1 MPFSSDDIQ
10 ASIEK
15 LVLSSIRRPFDTLG
29 TRRIDVSFS
38 DVQEAAAGVFLLVTS
53 APFYVAFL
61 GAQALL
67 TQITSEMSLVEAL
80 LDAIEATGR
89 SVFPIKDLTSLN
101 NASTALFELEAAVGR
116 RSQNFRTIE
125 NVPAYQ
131 RFKTNLDQFLST
143 AGSNIKANGTIVQTP
158 QEARAAIP
166 GLVTSLQASHTEL
179 VRRVAVLASA
189 LDDYAK
195 VNLPALVAAGVISR
209 ARQLVQQHTQ
219 TLEGLEE
226 TDRLR
231 VIRSIV
237 LDLLSSKAVVK
248 KYGSFAAPASVLT
261 VSGTG
266 APYDDAFRP
275 ALGATIVGDLNGPF
289 SIVSGKNTIDLRLDT
304 VVTAKVAGLV
314 DSIAQVSGY
323 KAQFN
328 RALGSFVADGVAIGD
343 VLYVPGGPNSNTRWM
358 VLSVAANA
366 LQAMGST
373 IPQTAGSTGIEIWPK
388 ADESIPL
395 ALSYV
400 ASIEGSVREPF
411 DPIFG
416 VSDTLTLGISGTPVT
431 LVLTAGPQSAQ
442 QIATT
447 LNSQLAGFGFGG
459 VVVAEPYLSPLRYD
473 GIVDVVVGGIT
484 GTFTLQS
491 GQLDGLG
498 LVVGDLLQ
506 ILSGPNAGL
515 VVTLT
520 VVDGT
525 SPITFV
531 RGDDAALVTATGVR
545 IQIGPAGR
553 KIRVRYQ
560 DPASALA
567 SSRTLSVGS
576 DSLSAGAAFVL
587 GFPTGA
593 TFTSRQTRAAELV
606 VDFNSKMARAR
617 AARVLTPVT
626 ATAFGRSKPANTST
640 VVLYKFRGQ
649 GAVTAAPATV
659 VVGVDGGLLAAGVE
673 VGDALVLRSGA
684 DPDSVWTITLVTD
697 TSLTATGG
705 ITTTSAAVVDIEVG
719 PALAAPAG
727 RLLQITSGPN
737 VGEYTVVGTSV
748 VPFDLLIDGT
758 LPAFKDGFTQP
769 VFFSAS
775 LNAETISV
783 SSKNTTVASRVTM
796 NGAGA
801 LVLSS
806 ATPLVG
812 SGTTTWF
819 KPPSIPA
826 DLRAG
831 DHLDVYL
838 SDYKTPSES
847 FELLLVDKAGGI
859 VQLDH
864 PISSV
869 TSWVFGDQAPP
880 FARLRSGRVFDYA
893 ILQTQLT
900 AWASLP
906 VNKPTFFVELNRF
919 LNPLLVSANPTD
931 AQLNDARAFLLTM
944 VSVLSTAGAA
954 LTSSPEAATL
964 EAALESYI
972 VEPVPEVDTLFK
984 TFKEKGSDRAI
995 DLLTEG
1001 QFTTFF
1007 GLSLDGASYAGDMQE
1022 KMRLVARQDLPVR
1035 KVDRDDASASRQIA
1049 EVEDVDFEYSKDD
1062 IDDVQIDPPVD

>member
-1 MPFSSDDIQ
+1 MPFSADDIQ

-38 DVQEAAAGVFLLVTS
+38 DVQEAAAGVFLLVPS

-67 TQITSEMSLVEAL
+67 TQITSEMVLIDAL
-80 LDAIEATGR
+80 FDAIDATGR
-89 SVFPIKDLTSLN
+89 SVFPIKDLTSLS
-101 NASTALFELEAAVGR
+101 NASTALFELEAAVGK

-143 AGSNIKANGTIVQTP
+143 AGANIKANGAIVQTP

-166 GLVTSLQASHTEL
+166 GLVTSLQAAHAEL
-179 VRRVAVLASA
+179 VRRVAVLTNA

-219 TLEGLEE
+219 TLEGLDE

-248 KYGSFAAPASVLT
+248 KYGSFVAPSSVLSIT
-261 VSGTG
+261 GTG

-275 ALGATIVGDLNGPF
+275 ALGATAVGDLNGPF
-289 SIVSGKNTIDLRLDT
+289 SVISGRNTVDLRLDT
-304 VVTAKVAGLV
+304 AASAKVAGLV
-314 DSIAQVSGY
+314 DSITQANGY

-328 RALGSFVADGVAIGD
+328 RALGSFVADGVTIGD
-343 VLYVPGGPNSNTRWM
+343 VLYVLGGPNSNTRWM
-358 VLSVAANA
+358 VLSVATNA

-373 IPQTAGSTGIEIWPK
+373 IPQAAGPTSVEVWSKTT
-388 ADESIPL
+388 ESIPL
-395 ALSYV
+395 SLSYV
-400 ASIEGSVREPF
+400 AAIEGSVREPF
-411 DPIFG
+411 NPIFG
-416 VSDTLTLGISGTPVT
+416 ASDTITLGISGAPAT
-431 LVLTAGPQSAQ
+431 LVLAAGAQSAQ
-442 QIATT
+442 QICIT
-447 LNSQLAGFGFGG
+447 LNSQLAGLGFGSE
-459 VVVAEPYLSPLRYD
+459 VVAEPYLSPLRYD
-473 GIVDVVVGGIT
+473 GIVDIVVGGIT

-498 LVVGDLLQ
+498 IGGGDLIQ

-520 VVDGT
+520 TVDGA
-525 SPITFV
+525 PPVTFV
-531 RGDDAALVTATGVR
+531 RGDDAALVTAAGVR
-545 IQIGPAGR
+545 VQIGPAGR

-560 DPASALA
+560 SPASALA

-576 DSLSAGAAFVL
+576 DPLSAGAAFVL

-606 VDFNSKMARAR
+606 VDLNSKMARAR
-617 AARVLTPVT
+617 AERVLTPVT
-626 ATAFGRSKPANTST
+626 AATSGRSKPDSTSA

-649 GAVTAAPATV
+649 GAVTAAPSTV
-659 VVGVDGGLLAAGVE
+659 VVELDGGLLSAGVE
-673 VGDALVLRSGA
+673 VGDSLVLRSGA
-684 DPDSVWTITLVTD
+684 NPDSVWAVTAVTD
-697 TSLTATGG
+697 VSLTATSG
-705 ITTTSAAVVDIEVG
+705 ITTTSSTAVDVEVG
-719 PALAAPAG
+719 PTLSAPVG
-727 RLLQITSGPN
+727 RLLQIASGPN
-737 VGEYTVVGTSV
+737 VGEYAVRGAGAA
-748 VPFDLLIDGT
+748 PFDLLIDGA
-758 LPAFKDGFTQP
+758 LPVFKDSFTQP
-769 VFFSAS
+769 VFFSAR
-775 LNAETISV
+775 LCAETISV
-783 SSKNTTVASRVTM
+783 SSKNTTIASRVTM
-796 NGAGA
+796 NGAGS
-801 LVLSS
+801 LLLSS
-806 ATPLVG
+806 AAPLVG
-812 SGTTTWF
+812 SGTTTWL
-819 KPPSIPA
+819 KLPSVPA

-880 FARLRSGRVFDYA
+880 FARLRSGRVFDYS

-906 VNKPTFFVELNRF
+906 VNKPAFFIELNRL
-919 LNPLLVSANPTD
+919 LNPLLVGANPTD
-931 AQLNDARAFLLTM
+931 AQLNDARALLLTAA
-944 VSVLSTAGAA
+944 SVLSTAGAVRA
-954 LTSSPEAATL
+954 SSPEAATL
-964 EAALESYI
+964 EAALEGYV
-972 VEPVPEVDTLFK
+972 VELVPEVDTLLK

-1001 QFTTFF
+1001 RFTTFF

-1035 KVDRDDASASRQIA
+1035 KVDRDDASASRQVA
-1049 EVEDVDFEYSKDD
+1049 EVEDVDYEYSTED
-1062 IDDVQIDPPVD
+1062 IDDVQIDPPAD

>member
-10 ASIEK
+10 ASIQK

-61 GAQALL
+61 GAQVLL
-67 TQITSEMSLVEAL
+67 TQITSEMLLIDAL

-131 RFKTNLDQFLST
+131 RFRTNLDQFLNT
-143 AGSNIKANGTIVQTP
+143 AGSNIKANGVIVQTP

-166 GLVTSLQASHTEL
+166 GLVASLQASHAEL
-179 VRRVAVLASA
+179 VRRVGVLAAA

-209 ARQLVQQHTQ
+209 ARQLVQQHAQ

-248 KYGSFAAPASVLT
+248 KYGSFAAPTSVLA

-266 APYDDAFRP
+266 TPYDDAFRP
-275 ALGATIVGDLNGPF
+275 ALGATLVGDLIGPF
-289 SIVSGKNTIDLRLDT
+289 SVISGKNTIDLRLDA
-304 VVTAKVAGLV
+304 VVAAKVSGLV
-314 DSIAQVSGY
+314 DSIVQVNGY

-328 RALGSFVADGVAIGD
+328 RVLGSFVADGVAIGD
-343 VLYVPGGPNSNTRWM
+343 VLYVPGGPNSNTRWV
-358 VLSVAANA
+358 VLSVTANA

-373 IPQTAGSTGIEIWPK
+373 IPQVAGATTVEVWPK
-388 ADESIPL
+388 ATESVPL

-400 ASIEGSVREPF
+400 AAIEGSVREPF
-411 DPIFG
+411 TPIFG
-416 VSDTLTLGISGTPVT
+416 ASDTITLGISGTQAT
-431 LVLTAGPQSAQ
+431 LVLVAGLQSAQ
-442 QIATT
+442 QICTT
-447 LNSQLAGFGFGG
+447 LNNQLAGLGFGG

-473 GIVDVVVGGIT
+473 GIVDVTVGGIT
-484 GTFTLQS
+484 GTFTVQS

-498 LVVGDLLQ
+498 IGVGDFLQ

-520 VVDGT
+520 VVDGA

-531 RGDDAALVTATGVR
+531 RGNDAALVPATGVR
-545 IQIGPAGR
+545 VQIGPAGR

-567 SSRTLSVGS
+567 SARTLSVGS
-576 DSLSAGAAFVL
+576 DPLSAGTAFVL

-593 TFTSRQTRAAELV
+593 TFTSRQTRAVELV
-606 VDFNSKMARAR
+606 TDFNSKMTRAR

-626 ATAFGRSKPANTST
+626 SAALGRSKPDNTSA

-649 GAVTAAPATV
+649 GAVTASLTTV
-659 VVGVDGGLLAAGVE
+659 VVDVDGGLLAAGVE
-673 VGDALVLRSGA
+673 IGDALVLRSGT
-684 DPDSVWTITLVTD
+684 DPDSVWTVTAVTD
-697 TSLTATGG
+697 TSLTATSG
-705 ITTTSAAVVDIEVG
+705 ITTTSASAIDVEVG
-719 PALAAPAG
+719 PALTAPAG
-727 RLLQITSGPN
+727 RLFQITSGPN
-737 VGEYTVVGTSV
+737 AGEYTVVGTGT
-748 VPFDLLIDGT
+748 VPFDLLIDGV
-758 LPAFKDGFTQP
+758 LPVFKDGFTQP

-775 LNAETISV
+775 LQTETISV

-796 NGAGA
+796 NGFGA

-806 ATPLVG
+806 AIPLVG
-812 SGTTTWF
+812 SGMTTWF
-819 KPPSIPA
+819 KPPSIPT
-826 DLRAG
+826 DLRPG

-838 SDYKTPSES
+838 SDYKTPSDS
-847 FELLLVDKAGGI
+847 FELILVDKAGGV

-864 PISSV
+864 PISST

-880 FARLRSGRVFDYA
+880 FARLRSGRVFDYS

-906 VNKPTFFVELNRF
+906 VNKPAFFVELNRF
-919 LNPLLVSANPTD
+919 LNPLLVSTNPTD
-931 AQLNDARAFLLTM
+931 AQLHDARAFLLTM
-944 VSVLSTAGAA
+944 ASVLSTAGAA
-954 LTSSPEAATL
+954 LMSSPEAATL
-964 EAALESYI
+964 EAALEGYL

-984 TFKEKGSDRAI
+984 SFKEKGSDRAV
-995 DLLTEG
+995 DLLIEG

-1035 KVDRDDASASRQIA
+1035 KVDRDDASTSRQIA
-1049 EVEDVDFEYSKDD
+1049 EVEDVDYEYSKAD
-1062 IDDVQIDPPVD
+1062 IDDVQIDPPAD